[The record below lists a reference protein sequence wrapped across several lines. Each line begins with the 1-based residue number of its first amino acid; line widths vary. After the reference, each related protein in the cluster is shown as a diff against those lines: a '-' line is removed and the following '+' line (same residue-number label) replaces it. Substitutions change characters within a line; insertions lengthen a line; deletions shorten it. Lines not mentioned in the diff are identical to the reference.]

1 MSRALELMEH
11 EPSRG
16 GLNRVGVTP
25 VTGTERKDDL
35 YKNPSE
41 PGTQI
46 SLKYAYFPKA
56 SERQVARATSEG

>member
-25 VTGTERKDDL
+25 VTGTERKMIYTKTPPNL
-35 YKNPSE
+35 
-41 PGTQI
+41 
-46 SLKYAYFPKA
+46 AH
-56 SERQVARATSEG
+56 R